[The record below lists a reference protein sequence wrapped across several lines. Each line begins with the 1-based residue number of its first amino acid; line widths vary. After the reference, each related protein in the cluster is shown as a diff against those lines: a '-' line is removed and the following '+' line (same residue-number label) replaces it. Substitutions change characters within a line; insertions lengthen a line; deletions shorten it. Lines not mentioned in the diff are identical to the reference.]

1 MLALSLVSHRDCLQH
16 AGHQLLGSFHFVYS
30 MMNASVDIHL
40 ETENSAGG
48 FIFRVPAGIGK
59 CSECTSDRYK

>member
-48 FIFRVPAGIGK
+48 IYFLGYTYQQV
-59 CSECTSDRYK
+59 SVNVVHQ